1 MFGRVVYQDKDVNR
15 LMVKFDVDVQKGLYI
30 LEVRSGD
37 EWNKFPI
44 TRE

>member
-15 LMVKFDVDVQKGLYI
+15 LMVKFDVDVQKGFYI
-30 LEVRSGD
+30 LEIHSGD
-37 EWNKFPI
+37 EWYKLPI